1 MPLSK
6 ITAAS
11 ITDNSVTTAKVADD
25 AITGAKIENNP
36 TIAGNLT
43 VSGGFIPS
51 ATIAGKNMIING
63 NMEVA
68 QRSTS
73 VAVTSSGYH
82 TVDRWNIGL
91 NSNGRLT
98 MSQESITDLEGFGK
112 ALKLDCTTADTSV
125 ASTELL
131 TLNQKLEGQF
141 IQKMEKGFS
150 TAKPVTLSF
159 YVKGNANATYAVELS
174 DTDNS
179 SRHISKTFSVTTS
192 WNRVSLTFPGDT
204 TGKIT
209 ADNSRSL
216 DMNIWLH
223 AGSGYNAGS
232 IQDSWGALNQAGRAT
247 GISSF
252 FDSTNRE
259 LFITGVQMELGE
271 VATPFEHETF
281 GDNLLKCQRYFY
293 KFLSTDVYGP
303 LGATGMQINTNSTAG
318 TMFQGQHPIT
328 MRAAPTMAYGGTWT
342 GEVAEGT
349 ITFALTGS
357 VRTSTLFWQSQ
368 EPIPS
373 SGANSG
379 DAAMV
384 YSNNDN
390 DAFLSGSAEL

>member
-1 MPLSK
+1 MSRARTFADLA
-6 ITAAS
+6 TAS
-11 ITDNSVTTAKVADD
+11 
-25 AITGAKIENNP
+25 E
-36 TIAGNLT
+36 AGDL
-43 VSGGFIPS
+43 
-51 ATIAGKNMIING
+51 GKRNMIING

-82 TVDRWNIGL
+82 TCDRWNIGL
-91 NSNGRLT
+91 NGNGRLT

-131 TLNQKLEGQF
+131 TLNQKFEGQF
-141 IQKMEKGFS
+141 IQKMQKGFS
-150 TAKPVTLSF
+150 NAKATTLSF
-159 YVKGNANATYAVELS
+159 YVKGNASATYAVELS

-179 SRHISKTFSVTTS
+179 GRHISKTFSVTTS

-252 FDSTNRE
+252 FDSTDRE
-259 LFITGVQMELGE
+259 FFITGVQFELGE

-281 GDNLLKCQRYFY
+281 ADNLARCQRYY
-293 KFLSTDVYGP
+293 YQPDSDNDVMGRLNSP
-303 LGATGMQINTNSTAG
+303 AGNLNDFSGSINY
-318 TMFQGQHPIT
+318 PVT
-328 MRAAPTMAYGGTWT
+328 MRAAPTLSISNSVEAGTGDALGG
-342 GEVAEGT
+342 
-349 ITFALTGS
+349 LS
-357 VRTSTLFWQSQ
+357 STSTHLWGIEFARTTNDS
-368 EPIPS
+368 
-373 SGANSG
+373 N
-379 DAAMV
+379 AARAAL
-384 YSNNDN
+384 DIR
-390 DAFLSGSAEL
+390 GSANAEI